1 MYLYF
6 GLIAH
11 AFLRSFER
19 ATARQTK
26 EPRLAVL
33 SLAPMTAT
41 FSGQRARLS
50 LGRMGFKITSL
61 MIEVPLCYE
70 SAIGGKVVARYAIR
84 KNVIPQTILECV
96 INRK

>member
-1 MYLYF
+1 MLEKQGRSPMYLYF

-11 AFLRSFER
+11 AFLRSFDR

-33 SLAPMTAT
+33 SLAPITAM

-61 MIEVPLCYE
+61 MVEAPFCYE
-70 SAIGGKVVARYAIR
+70 SANEGKVVDRCAIR
-84 KNVIPQTILECV
+84 LIVMP
-96 INRK
+96 